1 MKTSFRS
8 TLARLGLAASVA
20 CCFVPL
26 QANAGLF
33 DDDEAR
39 RAILDI
45 RARIDAVNAR
55 VDSKADKALAIDSA
69 NQNEQLRAE
78 IARLRGQIEVLTNEL
93 ANEQRRQKDF
103 YTDLDNRLRKMEPQ
117 KATVD
122 GREVSIEPGEQKA
135 YEASLAAF
143 KSGDYKAAASAF
155 SGFLQRYPQSGY
167 AGSAYYWLGNAQY
180 AMRDYRGAIPTLQN
194 VARTYADNPKAPDAL
209 LTISS
214 CYTELKDKSSARRT
228 LDALVAQYP
237 DSDAAKTAR
246 ERIASLR

>member
-1 MKTSFRS
+1 MKSSLRFA
-8 TLARLGLAASVA
+8 LASCGLAASVA
-20 CCFVPL
+20 CCMVPL
-26 QANAGLF
+26 QANAALF
-33 DDDEAR
+33 EDDEAR
-39 RAILDI
+39 RAILDL

-55 VDSKADKALAIDSA
+55 VDGKADKAASIDSA
-69 NQNEQLRAE
+69 NQAEQLRAE
-78 IARLRGQIEVLTNEL
+78 IARLRGQVEVLTNEL

-103 YTDLDNRLRKMEPQ
+103 YTDLDGRIRKMEPQ
-117 KATVD
+117 RANVD

-143 KSGDYKAAASAF
+143 KSGDYKAAAGAF

-180 AMRDYRGAIPTLQN
+180 ALRDYRSAIPTLQT

-209 LTISS
+209 LTIAS
-214 CYTELKDKSSARRT
+214 CFTELKDKVAARRT